1 MFERRS
7 VMVGVTSHMVDLV
20 PFVPGSTVGAKE
32 NIKEKAAYGLLPARD
47 KKGSQTNAQESFIQL
62 FSEHLLWAGYH
73 SRRPVCKIN
82 PYICVN
88 RILNTWCSEL
98 GFSHNLFFI
107 FYF

>member
-1 MFERRS
+1 
-7 VMVGVTSHMVDLV
+7 MVGVTSHMVDLV

-47 KKGSQTNAQESFIQL
+47 KKGSQTNAHESFIQL

-73 SRRPVCKIN
+73 SRRPVCNIN
-82 PYICVN
+82 PYIFVN
-88 RILNTWCSEL
+88 RIIHTLCSEL
-98 GFSHNLFFI
+98 AFSHIFFCI